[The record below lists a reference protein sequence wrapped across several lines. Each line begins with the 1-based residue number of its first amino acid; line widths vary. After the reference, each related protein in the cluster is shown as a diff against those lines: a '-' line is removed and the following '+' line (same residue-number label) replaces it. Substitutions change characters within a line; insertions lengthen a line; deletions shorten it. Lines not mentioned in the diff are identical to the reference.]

1 LGLSAVNKP
10 ASTRGRPKDEA
21 LRQRRQDEIVEVA
34 VALFA
39 ERGYAGTDTQ
49 LVADRLGV
57 GKGTI
62 YRYFPSKEALFLAA
76 VDLGMRSLR
85 EAVDAVAEVEPDPL
99 RRIAAAT
106 HAYLAF
112 FEQHPELVELL
123 MQERAQFKDRKKST
137 YFVHRDQGICKLKL
151 VLEELIAQGLVRNV
165 SVERL
170 ADVFSQLLYG
180 TMFTHYFTGREK
192 PLAQQAEDLLDVFF
206 HGILTAQ
213 GLQTYYG

>member
-1 LGLSAVNKP
+1 MTTPSPSPSA
-10 ASTRGRPKDEA
+10 RGRPKDDE
-21 LRQRRQDEIVEVA
+21 LRQRRHDEILEVA
-34 VALFA
+34 VELFA
-39 ERGYAGTDTQ
+39 ARGYAGADTQ

-76 VDLGMRSLR
+76 VDLGMRRLR
-85 EAVDAVAEVEPDPL
+85 ESVDAVAEAEPDPL

-106 HAYLAF
+106 RAYLTF

-137 YFVHRDQGICKLKL
+137 YFVHRDQGICKLKA
-151 VLEELIAQGLVRNV
+151 VLAELIGQGLVREV
-165 SVERL
+165 SVDRL

-192 PLAQQAEDLLDVFF
+192 PLAQQTEDLLDVFF